1 MVLKDDCGRPLLNLR
16 VAITGRCNLRCS
28 YCHGE
33 GQERPDKNLTNEM
46 RADEIAHIVNV
57 AVALDIS
64 RVKLTGGEPLVRNDI
79 VDIVTG
85 ISSIPG
91 ITDISMTTNGTLL
104 APLAKRLHWSGLQR
118 VNVSLPTLDRKV
130 YHDLTGGRVEDVLE
144 GVNAA
149 VDVGFSPVKLNML
162 ILKGT
167 NDSHVPEMIEFAA
180 QTGTV
185 LQLIELE
192 PINMTNEYYSRKHKT
207 LDEYEKMLEQKA
219 VKIETRE
226 YMQNRHIY
234 YLPRVQVEVIRP
246 IENTEFCLHCTRL
259 RVTSD
264 GKLKPCLMRN
274 DNLTDILTRMRNG
287 ASDEEL
293 ARLFKLA
300 NQERQPYQTNPYLL
314 EN

>member
-1 MVLKDDCGRPLLNLR
+1 MVLKDDCERPLLNLR
-16 VAITGRCNLRCS
+16 IAITGRCNLRCS

-33 GQERPDKNLTNEM
+33 GEERPDNNTGKEM
-46 RADEIAHIVNV
+46 RADEISHIVNV
-57 AVALDIS
+57 AVGLGIS
-64 RVKLTGGEPLVRNDI
+64 RVKLTGGEPLLRSDVN
-79 VDIVTG
+79 DIVTG
-85 ISSIPG
+85 ISSISG
-91 ITDISMTTNGTLL
+91 LTDISMTTNGTLL
-104 APLAKRLHWSGLQR
+104 APLAERLHESGLQR
-118 VNVSLPTLDRKV
+118 VNISLPTLDRKT
-130 YHDLTGGRVEDVLE
+130 YHDLTGGRVEDVLR
-144 GVNAA
+144 GVKAA

-167 NDSHVPEMIEFAA
+167 NERNVPEMIEFAI

-192 PINMTNEYYSRKHKT
+192 PINMTNEYYAEKHET
-207 LDEYEKMLEQKA
+207 LDEYETMLKQKA
-219 VKIETRE
+219 LKIETRR

-234 YLPRVQVEVIRP
+234 YLPRVQVEIIRP

-274 DNLTDILTRMRNG
+274 DNLTDILTPVRNG

-293 ARLFKLA
+293 VRLFKLA
-300 NQERQPYQTNPYLL
+300 NQERQPYQTSPYLL

>member
-1 MVLKDDCGRPLLNLR
+1 MVLKDEYGRPLLNLR
-16 VAITGRCNLRCS
+16 VAITGKCNLRCS

-33 GQERPDKNLTNEM
+33 GQERLDKNLTKEM
-46 RADEIAHIVNV
+46 RADEIAHIVGV
-57 AVALDIS
+57 AVGLGIS
-64 RVKLTGGEPLVRNDI
+64 RVKLTGGEPLARSDV
-79 VDIVTG
+79 VDIVAG

-104 APLAKRLHWSGLQR
+104 APLAKRLHESGLQR
-118 VNVSLPTLDRKV
+118 VNISLPTLDRQV
-130 YHDLTGGRVEDVLE
+130 YHDLTGGRAEDVLG
-144 GVNAA
+144 GVKAA
-149 VDVGFSPVKLNML
+149 VDVGFSPVKLNTL

-167 NDSHVPEMIEFAA
+167 NDIHVPEMIEFAA

-207 LDEYEKMLEQKA
+207 LDEYEKMLKQKA
-219 VKIETRE
+219 VKIETRA

-234 YLPRVQVEVIRP
+234 YLPRVQVEIIRP

-274 DNLTDILTRMRNG
+274 DNLTDILTTMRNG

-300 NQERQPYQTNPYLL
+300 NQERRPYQTSPYLL
-314 EN
+314 QN

>member
-1 MVLKDDCGRPLLNLR
+1 
-16 VAITGRCNLRCS
+16 
-28 YCHGE
+28 
-33 GQERPDKNLTNEM
+33 M
-46 RADEIAHIVNV
+46 RADDIAHIVSV
-57 AVALDIS
+57 AVGLGIS
-64 RVKLTGGEPLVRNDI
+64 RVKLTGGEPLVRSDV
-79 VDIVTG
+79 VDIVAG

-104 APLAKRLHWSGLQR
+104 APLAKRLHESGLQR
-118 VNVSLPTLDRKV
+118 VNISLPTLDRQV
-130 YHDLTGGRVEDVLE
+130 YHDLTGGRMEDVLG
-144 GVNAA
+144 GVKAA
-149 VDVGFSPVKLNML
+149 VDVGFLPVKLNML

-167 NDSHVPEMIEFAA
+167 NDSHVPKMIEFAA

-192 PINMTNEYYSRKHKT
+192 PINVTNEYYSEKHKT
-207 LDEYEKMLEQKA
+207 LDEYEKMLKQKA

-234 YLPRVQVEVIRP
+234 YLPRVQVEIIRP

-274 DNLTDILTRMRNG
+274 DNLTDILTTMRNG
-287 ASDEEL
+287 SSDEEL
-293 ARLFKLA
+293 ARLFRLA
-300 NQERQPYQTNPYLL
+300 NKERQPYQTSPYLL
-314 EN
+314 RN

>member
-1 MVLKDDCGRPLLNLR
+1 MVLKDACGRPLLNLR
-16 VAITGRCNLRCS
+16 LAVTARCNLRCS

-33 GQERPDKNLTNEM
+33 GQEKPHESLAREM
-46 RADEIAHIVNV
+46 TVDEIARVVKV
-57 AVALDIS
+57 AAHLGIS
-64 RVKLTGGEPLVRNDI
+64 RVKLTGGEPLVRSGIADI
-79 VDIVTG
+79 VAG
-85 ISSIPG
+85 ISHTPG

-104 APLAKRLHWSGLQR
+104 APSARRLRENGLQR
-118 VNVSLPTLDRKV
+118 VNISLPTLDGEVFR
-130 YHDLTGGRVEDVLE
+130 DLTGGKIEHVME
-144 GVNAA
+144 GVKAA

-167 NDSHVPEMIEFAA
+167 NDGHIPEMIEFAE

-192 PINMTNEYYSRKHKT
+192 PINVTNEYYSKKHKT
-207 LDEYEKMLEQKA
+207 LDECEEMLKQKA
-219 VKIETRE
+219 LKIETRE
-226 YMQNRHIY
+226 YMQNRRIY
-234 YLPRVQVEVIRP
+234 YLPHAQVEIVQP

-274 DNLTDILTRMRNG
+274 DNLIDILTPLRNG

-300 NQERQPYQTNPYLL
+300 NQKRHPYQTSSCLL
-314 EN
+314 VS